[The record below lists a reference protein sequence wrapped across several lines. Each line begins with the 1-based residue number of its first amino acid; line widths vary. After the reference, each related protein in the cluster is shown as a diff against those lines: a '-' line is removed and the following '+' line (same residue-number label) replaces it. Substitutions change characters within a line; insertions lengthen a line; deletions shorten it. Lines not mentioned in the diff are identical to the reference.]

1 MLGADFPAI
10 RSASECSMSIR
21 CFAIDRIRVRAAAG
35 LAAAILLAACGS
47 SGIGEGNTLASLRIV
62 DVSGVQPTGIL
73 EVPRCVPTQLRVFGI
88 FDDGG
93 VEDMSQ
99 RVGLS
104 WSSSNAAGLPISN
117 GEAGGDFAKGVI
129 TPSGAVGDTAIIRA
143 VFGSLS
149 ATQEVR
155 VQAARL
161 EITSAQSQTAI
172 GDLRLPLFLTG
183 IFGAPGAQTRVD
195 ISDRVEWQSSDSSIA
210 TVEAQSL
217 DSRTLRFFIVPK
229 KTATS
234 GTVDT
239 VTLTA
244 DTGIAACGADGRP
257 SFTFKVHNKALVA
270 LTVSPAGPLT
280 LPPQVSR
287 PLTVQARY
295 GDFLQ
300 DVTGLVRYSAV
311 DPANPSQ
318 VSVLARFSGN
328 RVLALAQGSATL
340 KTALDQFGA
349 EGDGTNDIAGND
361 VTLNISNATL
371 QTLTIAPL
379 NASMIVNTSRAYTA
393 SGSFSDSSTHDL
405 SQDVFWSSSD
415 TDVAVF
421 GSLLRNLITALES
434 SSTPVVVT
442 ALRGGFCDTDAATA
456 LPACPSTN
464 LTTNASLASLAI
476 TDSEGN
482 ACTPC
487 TVPLGGAA
495 QLQAVGSL
503 SGGGTQDL
511 TSAVIWESDDTAT
524 AIVSNASGLTG
535 RALGLA
541 AGNATV
547 RARFGSVTSPD
558 ATLSVI
564 QDADGDG
571 VADAQDLCPN
581 TPPGASV
588 NSDGCEDT
596 DSDGVI
602 DGSDNCPNV
611 ANADQTNTDG
621 AADGGDACDA
631 DDDNDGDADGADNCP
646 LVANADQ
653 LNTDGDA
660 QGDACDTDD
669 DNDSVADGSDQ
680 CPVQAAGSNPSNSR
694 PGCPCN
700 SPNPLPIGPACLE

>member
-1 MLGADFPAI
+1 
-10 RSASECSMSIR
+10 MSIR
-21 CFAIDRIRVRAAAG
+21 CFGIDCILVRAVTG
-35 LAAAILLAACGS
+35 LAAAVLLAACGS
-47 SGIGEGNTLASLRIV
+47 SGVGEGNTLASLRIV
-62 DVSGVQPTGIL
+62 DASGNQPTGVL
-73 EVPRCVPTQLRVFGI
+73 EVPRCVPTQLRVLGT
-88 FDDGG
+88 FDDGA
-93 VEDMSQ
+93 VEDMTQ
-99 RVGLS
+99 RVSLV
-104 WSSSNAAGLPISN
+104 WSSDSAVVPISN
-117 GEAGGDFAKGVI
+117 GESGSEFAKGVI
-129 TPSGAVGDTAIIRA
+129 TPSGPVGGTAVIRA
-143 VFGSLS
+143 EFGPLS
-149 ATQEVR
+149 TTQ
-155 VQAARL
+155 QIGIQPARL
-161 EITSAQSQTAI
+161 EISTAQPQTAI
-172 GDLRLPLFLTG
+172 GDLRLPIFLTG
-183 IFGAPGAQTRVD
+183 VFGAPGAQTRVD
-195 ISDRVEWQSSDSSIA
+195 ISDRVEWQSSDNNIA
-210 TVEAQSL
+210 TIEAQSL

-234 GTVDT
+234 GTVDS

-244 DTGIAACGADGRP
+244 DTGIAACGVDGRP
-257 SFTFKVHNKALVA
+257 GFTFKVHNKALTA

-280 LPPQVSR
+280 LPPQVSL

-300 DVTGLVRYSAV
+300 DVTALARYSAV

-318 VSVLARFSGN
+318 PSLRARFSGN
-328 RVLALAQGSATL
+328 RVFSLSQGSATL
-340 KTALDQFGA
+340 KAVLDQFGA
-349 EGDGTNDIAGND
+349 EGDGTNDVAGND
-361 VTLNISNATL
+361 VTLNVSNATL
-371 QTLTIAPL
+371 QALSIAPL

-393 SGSFSDSSTHDL
+393 RGAFSDGITYDL

-421 GSLLRNLITALES
+421 GSLLRNLITALDS
-434 SSTPVVVT
+434 KSTPVVVT

-456 LPACPSTN
+456 LPACPTTN
-464 LTTNASLASLAI
+464 LTTNATLASLTI
-476 TDSEGN
+476 TDSAGN
-482 ACTPC
+482 ACAPC

-495 QLQAVGSL
+495 QLQAVGTL

-511 TSAVIWESDDTAT
+511 TSAVIWESDAPAT
-524 AIVSNASGLTG
+524 AAVSNASSLSG

-541 AGNATV
+541 AGSTTV
-547 RARFGSVTSPD
+547 RARFGSVTAPD

-581 TPPGASV
+581 TPPGATV

-596 DSDGVI
+596 DGDGVI
-602 DGSDNCPNV
+602 DASDNCPSV

-669 DNDSVADGSDQ
+669 DNDGVLDGTDQ
-680 CPVQAAGSNPSNSR
+680 CPTVPPGAVPAGPTR
-694 PGCPCN
+694 PGCPCTT
-700 SPNPLPIGPACLE
+700 PLGAVCLVP

>member
-1 MLGADFPAI
+1 
-10 RSASECSMSIR
+10 MSIR
-21 CFAIDRIRVRAAAG
+21 RFAIDRIRAAAG
-35 LAAAILLAACGS
+35 LAAAVLLAACGS
-47 SGIGEGNTLASLRIV
+47 SGVGEGNTLASLRIV
-62 DVSGVQPTGIL
+62 DASGNQPAGVL
-73 EVPRCVPTQLRVFGI
+73 EIPRCVPTQLRVFGT

-93 VEDMSQ
+93 VEDISQ

-104 WSSSNAAGLPISN
+104 WSSSNAAGIPISN
-117 GEAGGDFAKGVI
+117 GGAGSDFAKGVV
-129 TPSGAVGDTAIIRA
+129 TPSGAVGGTAIIRA
-143 VFGSLS
+143 EFGSLS

-155 VQAARL
+155 IQAARL

-195 ISDRVEWQSSDSSIA
+195 ISDRVEWQSSDTSIA

-239 VTLTA
+239 VTITA

-257 SFTFKVHNKALVA
+257 SFAFKVHNKALTA

-280 LPPQVSR
+280 LPPQVSL

-318 VSVLARFSGN
+318 ASLRARFTGN
-328 RVLALAQGSATL
+328 RVLALSQGSATL
-340 KTALDQFGA
+340 KTVLDQFGA
-349 EGDGTNDIAGND
+349 EGDGTNDVAGND
-361 VTLNISNATL
+361 VTLNVNTATLRTDLSPPVALQISPQNPSMISGTTLAFNATG
-371 QTLTIAPL
+371 QFTDG
-379 NASMIVNTSRAYTA
+379 NSY
-393 SGSFSDSSTHDL
+393 DL

-442 ALRGGFCDTDAATA
+442 ALRGGFCDTDTATT
-456 LPACPSTN
+456 LPACPTTN

-476 TDSEGN
+476 TDGEGN
-482 ACTPC
+482 ACSPC

-495 QLQAVGSL
+495 QLQAIGSL

-511 TSAVIWESDDTAT
+511 TSAVIWESDASAT

-588 NSDGCEDT
+588 NDDGCEDT
-596 DSDGVI
+596 DGDGVI
-602 DGSDNCPNV
+602 DASDNCPNV
-611 ANADQTNTDG
+611 ANADQANTDG

-631 DDDNDGDADGADNCP
+631 DDDNDGDADSADNCP

-669 DNDSVADGSDQ
+669 DNDGVADGSDQ

-700 SPNPLPIGPACLE
+700 NPNPLPIGPACLE